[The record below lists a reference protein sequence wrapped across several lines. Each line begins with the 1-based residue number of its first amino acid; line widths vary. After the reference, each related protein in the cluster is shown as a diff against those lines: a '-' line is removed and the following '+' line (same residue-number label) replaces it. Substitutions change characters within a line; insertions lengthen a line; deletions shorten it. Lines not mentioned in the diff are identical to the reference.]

1 MNSGGMRGVKY
12 GVTRDYL
19 LGLEMVLPSGEVM
32 MTGTVTA
39 KDVTGYDLTRLIC
52 GSEGTLALVTRITV
66 RLLPKPKTKARPASH
81 LQQYRR
87 RWRCSLQ
94 NH

>member
-1 MNSGGMRGVKY
+1 MNAGGMRGVKY

-19 LGLEMVLPSGEVM
+19 LGLEIVLPSGEMM

-52 GSEGTLALVTRITV
+52 GSEGTLALVTRINV
-66 RLLPKPKTKARPASH
+66 RLLPKPRDQANSAGH
-81 LQQYRR
+81 LQQHRCRR
-87 RWRCSLQ
+87 GYGF
-94 NH
+94 